1 MPKRVIDFD
10 AMWGSDK
17 LAACA
22 EWAQAEYA
30 WLYGLADASGCFE
43 LTNLRVIW
51 GRVAAIR
58 KNLTI
63 ERLEQIV
70 DEFQDKGLLFVWEHE
85 GKRYGHWTGSDV
97 PGRLPPP
104 SWRMR
109 LERFAPPLPKQR
121 LAEYMSRYAR
131 GRAALAGVGFREEGR
146 LTTQGELSPR
156 ADNENLKCEISHLK
170 QNPGPGSG
178 REEVRAGTGLKDG
191 LEAAQAQDLD
201 WNLNRN
207 GERGKS
213 SADSREARPRTQDAN
228 QQQRISKTDSYR
240 FKSNSTAW
248 DSISAKEL
256 AVQRELRVGQGPV
269 CGPANVRPEVLE
281 RIRLREA
288 AQARSKSP

>member
-1 MPKRVIDFD
+1 
-10 AMWGSDK
+10 
-17 LAACA
+17 
-22 EWAQAEYA
+22 
-30 WLYGLADASGCFE
+30 
-43 LTNLRVIW
+43 
-51 GRVAAIR
+51 
-58 KNLTI
+58 
-63 ERLEQIV
+63 
-70 DEFQDKGLLFVWEHE
+70 
-85 GKRYGHWTGSDV
+85 
-97 PGRLPPP
+97 
-104 SWRMR
+104 MR
-109 LERFAPPLPKQR
+109 LERFAPPVPKQR
-121 LAEYMSRYAR
+121 LAEYMSKYAR
-131 GRAALAGVGFREEGR
+131 GRAALAGVGFREEAR
-146 LTTQGELSPR
+146 FTTQGELSPR
-156 ADNENLKCEISHLK
+156 ADNENLKYEISHLK
-170 QNPGPGSG
+170 QNLRPGSG